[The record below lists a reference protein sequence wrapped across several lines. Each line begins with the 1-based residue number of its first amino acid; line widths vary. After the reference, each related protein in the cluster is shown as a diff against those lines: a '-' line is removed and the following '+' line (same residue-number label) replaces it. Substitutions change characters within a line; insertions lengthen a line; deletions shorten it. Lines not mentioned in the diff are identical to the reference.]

1 MRCCFCFP
9 QKIFACLSPWKQGNG
24 KTGKRTNA
32 QKGRR
37 KLCKN
42 YFVIYC
48 ACLELCSSLAIFIY
62 CRLIYDVEAIGC
74 WPGSRCRQQKAE
86 SRQQKSKWGVRCV
99 LKLLMR
105 KLWSRPI
112 ELNWPMATPKC
123 SPVPL
128 WQPFDPPLSPL
139 AIVAIRQIFPA
150 NLLANTSS
158 VNGATQPQPQML
170 WQLFICPAPCS
181 PSLGSAFPVICFW
194 PAL

>member
-9 QKIFACLSPWKQGNG
+9 QKIFACLSRTVFFGSLKTRKRENG

-48 ACLELCSSLAIFIY
+48 ARSACCLPACWSCASPWPYLFIVGLFMTSRPLAADLCSEQGAG
-62 CRLIYDVEAIGC
+62 VGTE
-74 WPGSRCRQQKAE
+74 SRKQKAG

-105 KLWSRPI
+105 KLWSRSI

-123 SPVPL
+123 SPVP
-128 WQPFDPPLSPL
+128 FDSHTLLPPSP
-139 AIVAIRQIFPA
+139 P
-150 NLLANTSS
+150 S
-158 VNGATQPQPQML
+158 
-170 WQLFICPAPCS
+170 S
-181 PSLGSAFPVICFW
+181 PSF
-194 PAL
+194 